1 MLNNRTV
8 NKQCGDSLVR
18 PYINDQVFSK
28 MYNLSKALEYGTIFP
43 ELNLWD
49 SPMYNKDLY
58 KNISS
63 EFLWISK
70 ETFWRGSGAV
80 CSAGIRTSDRRE
92 IIGDE
97 TNISNEAE

>member
-49 SPMYNKDLY
+49 SPMYNKDL
-58 KNISS
+58 
-63 EFLWISK
+63 
-70 ETFWRGSGAV
+70 
-80 CSAGIRTSDRRE
+80 
-92 IIGDE
+92 
-97 TNISNEAE
+97 